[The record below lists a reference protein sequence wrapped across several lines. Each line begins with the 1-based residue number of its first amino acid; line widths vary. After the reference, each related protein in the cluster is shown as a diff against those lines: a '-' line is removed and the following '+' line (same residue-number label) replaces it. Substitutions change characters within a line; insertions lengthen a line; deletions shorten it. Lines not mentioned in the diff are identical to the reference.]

1 MALCGPSPCLPRKR
15 DTGEDSRIANW
26 GVVSVWRDQRET
38 MMPSTYPWCFQV
50 SGCFS
55 IHGLTQSYWLLT
67 PACRADSPGSVT
79 PNRWG
84 NRDSERVFDSEDGV
98 RVEIFFSD

>member
-1 MALCGPSPCLPRKR
+1 MGRGKCLEGSERDHDALYLSMVL
-15 DTGEDSRIANW
+15 
-26 GVVSVWRDQRET
+26 
-38 MMPSTYPWCFQV
+38 
-50 SGCFS
+50 SGLRVLFE
-55 IHGLTQSYWLLT
+55 HGLTQSYWLLT